1 MGEFLCELTDGDGT
15 CSFCQECEF
24 IQVLFHLGFCLIL
37 ADHTNQYG
45 IFLLVKKLFFVD
57 Q

>member
-1 MGEFLCELTDGDGT
+1 
-15 CSFCQECEF
+15 
-24 IQVLFHLGFCLIL
+24 LIL